1 MLIYPLDI
9 SNNYCVTGIL
19 PVQDWL
25 FGKCLLHNLNTLSVG
40 DISFDPGKKSDRL
53 SIKADCDRPQV
64 KLKGDRS

>member
-25 FGKCLLHNLNTLSVG
+25 FGKCLLHNLNTMSVG